1 MNTKDKL
8 VIPQLSVEERF
19 TNLLKAGESRDIDSA
34 ATEAAVNMTDR
45 EQSMKALKGL
55 GYSLADIGAYFLR
68 TRERVRQVTGETG
81 RAKPLIKE
89 TETEG
94 VLARRIWKEANS
106 DLSWWGINGRLVKD
120 RIVTLFLEHDY
131 TWDRARE
138 IAKFVGASKIDIIL
152 RVTFGVEPTHE
163 AKTEWFKRM
172 IEEGHSKQ
180 DILTIINER
189 QPLTIPDHTF
199 LRVWRELGLNI
210 RERKEI
216 VSPT

>member
-19 TNLLKAGESRDIDSA
+19 TNLLKAGKSRNIDPA
-34 ATEAAVNMTDR
+34 ATEAAAQMTDK
-45 EQSMKALKGL
+45 EQAMKALKGL
-55 GYSLADIGAYFLR
+55 GFSLQDIGTYFLR
-68 TRERVRQVTGETG
+68 SRERVRQVTGETE
-81 RAKPLIKE
+81 RAKPRSKE
-89 TETEG
+89 TEAEG
-94 VLARRIWKEANS
+94 VLARQVWAEANN
-106 DLSWWGINGRLVKD
+106 DLTWWGTNGRLVKD

>member
-1 MNTKDKL
+1 MNTKDKP
-8 VIPQLSVEERF
+8 VVPTLSDEERLQ
-19 TNLLKAGESRDIDSA
+19 NLLTAGESRDIDSA
-34 ATEAAVNMTDR
+34 ATKAAANMADR

-68 TRERVRQVTGETG
+68 TRERARQVIGETV
-81 RAKPLIKE
+81 RAKPLVKE

-94 VLARRIWKEANS
+94 VLARQVWAEANN
-106 DLSWWGINGRLVKD
+106 DLTWWGTNGRLVKD
-120 RIVTLFLEHDY
+120 RIVTLFLKHDY

-216 VSPT
+216 VSPS

>member
-1 MNTKDKL
+1 MNTKDKP
-8 VIPQLSVEERF
+8 VAPTLSDEDRLQ
-19 TNLLKAGESRDIDSA
+19 NLLTAGKSRDIDSA
-34 ATEAAVNMTDR
+34 ATEAAVNMADR

-94 VLARRIWKEANS
+94 VLARQIWREANS
-106 DLSWWGINGRLVKD
+106 DLSWWGINGRLVKN
-120 RIVTLFLEHDY
+120 RIVTLFLKHDY

-152 RVTFGVEPTHE
+152 RVTFEVEPTHE
-163 AKTEWFKRM
+163 AKAEWFRSM
-172 IEEGHSKQ
+172 IEKGHSKKE
-180 DILTIINER
+180 ILVMINER

-216 VSPT
+216 ISPP